1 MYYIFNAKIVR
12 FLPRVKERN
21 KSKKNKLKR
30 GVQTFHTLKTNVI
43 LWIIEMRNLE
53 LVVPYLFLVLSSRLS

>member
-30 GVQTFHTLKTNVI
+30 GLQTFHTLKTNVV
-43 LWIIEMRNLE
+43 LWIIG
-53 LVVPYLFLVLSSRLS
+53 